1 MYLWKYLPDL
11 IFHIWVE
18 KIYCDLKFW
27 AIIVENIL
35 EFRYPYSLVLHI
47 TGMKKIYYSA
57 KDKFL
62 YYLWLRN
69 GTGWFGRQI
78 WIFNGSRNVPISK
91 FVQKQNNQHYLAL
104 TDCSYLQSPIDLR
117 TSLSAA
123 LSQKRSYQFLI
134 YSDLRYSSHRGRHN
148 KIFKSAC
155 QIPQFHFS
163 IRKNTKIYL

>member
-1 MYLWKYLPDL
+1 M
-11 IFHIWVE
+11 
-18 KIYCDLKFW
+18 
-27 AIIVENIL
+27 
-35 EFRYPYSLVLHI
+35 
-47 TGMKKIYYSA
+47 
-57 KDKFL
+57 

-123 LSQKRSYQFLI
+123 LSQKRSYQTLFTAI
-134 YSDLRYSSHRGRHN
+134 WDIAHTEDVITRYSNLSTKYPNSISRSG
-148 KIFKSAC
+148 KIQKFIFSTMSNPDFEFKS
-155 QIPQFHFS
+155 HFPTLG
-163 IRKNTKIYL
+163 NFQKISFFFFFY